1 MEAKKV
7 RGQKVI
13 RKKPEGDFL
22 LLGLTLALSLFGTA
36 MVFSASYYL
45 SLSKHGN
52 EYSFLKQDAMW
63 MILGWI
69 AFAFFAFFDYH
80 QLKRMAIPA
89 LAVGFILLVLVFSP
103 LGVPIRNAR
112 RWLDFKI
119 FTVMPGEVIKFS
131 LILFIAKFYGDDTDK
146 INRVKDGI
154 APMVF
159 ILGIISLLIAK
170 QPNVSTMG
178 IVAMLGVGM
187 MFMAGLKL
195 RWVLLSVVAG
205 AAGFAGIVAAKGG
218 YVLKRVKII
227 FDPFSD
233 MLGDGYQVV
242 QSLLAL
248 GSGGVTG
255 VGLGRSIQKALY
267 LPDAPNDF
275 ILAII
280 GEELGLIGVLVLM
293 AVYMLLIWRCFRVAI
308 KAPDYYGML
317 LAAGV
322 GLLLSLQVVLNIAV
336 ISASFF
342 PTGVILPFISLG
354 GNATVIMLSL
364 VGICFNISR
373 QSAQDE

>member
-1 MEAKKV
+1 MKVKKESE
-7 RGQKVI
+7 QKKI
-13 RKKPEGDFL
+13 KGKREGDFL
-22 LLGLTLALSLFGTA
+22 LLGLALALSIFGTV

-52 EYSFLKQDAMW
+52 EYSFLRQDAMW
-63 MILGWI
+63 MILGWV
-69 AFAFFAFFDYH
+69 AFTFFAYFDYR
-80 QLKRMAIPA
+80 QLKKLALPA
-89 LAVGFILLVLVFSP
+89 LIVGLILLVLVFTP

-112 RWLDFKI
+112 RWLDFKF

-131 LILFIAKFYGDDTDK
+131 LILFIAKFYGDDPNK
-146 INRVKDGI
+146 INKLKDGI
-154 APMVF
+154 VPMIL
-159 ILGIISLLIAK
+159 ILGAVCVLIAK
-170 QPNVSTMG
+170 QPNISTMG
-178 IVAMLGVGM
+178 IVAVLIVGM
-187 MFMAGLKL
+187 MFVAGLKF
-195 RWVLLSVVAG
+195 RWVLLLM
-205 AAGFAGIVAAKGG
+205 AAGVALFAGIVSTKGG
-218 YVLKRVKII
+218 YVLKRVQII

-280 GEELGLIGVLVLM
+280 GEELGLIGVLALM
-293 AVYMLLIWRCFRVAI
+293 AVYLMLIWRCCRVAI

-317 LAAGV
+317 LASGV
-322 GLLLSLQVVLNIAV
+322 AILLALQVVLNIAV
-336 ISASFF
+336 ITASFF

-373 QSAQDE
+373 QSAADA